1 MVWANKHFFLFFNFA
16 CKKALIKAVS
26 FYLRSDA
33 TFLSFKKKV
42 SILPGF

>member
-16 CKKALIKAVS
+16 FKQALMEAVL
-26 FYLRSDA
+26 FYLHSDA

-42 SILPGF
+42 SIFPGF